1 MRPPSHSTLMT
12 RSENSTPKIRSPLT
26 NGESEKPSSMQAQA
40 PLLDSLNCFA
50 QSIMSAASLTV
61 KRDLLKQQAVG
72 QQRERDRQSRFKS
85 VFLTLVEDAELRL
98 EGTEKASLELDKQI
112 NLSSQTQSKN
122 VATLARILKDAGVRN
137 TLPNP
142 HDTARLKDD
151 VADVKGDLKTTKQEI
166 DSSRSRFKDDMV
178 DLKADLRAAGKKFD
192 SLNRDAVTSDELRKK
207 LRGLAT
213 KDELR
218 GLVAKDEIRGLVAKD
233 DLRRVT
239 TDEVRKHITE
249 ALIPT
254 EKKLASLTLEDASLS
269 TRVKDAEALMQK
281 CRETAEEKDQG
292 QSSRFERLE
301 TSLSNSRMEMSRLD
315 LTIEEHQRD
324 YFALKVDVGAQ
335 NKLLT
340 ELSTCVRPD
349 PSNNVLSLD
358 KVVTKNSDRIRSL
371 QQDYEKLNEAIRK
384 TQELQAA
391 SKLGSP
397 QVSTASINAD
407 TKLVEEIKLIHSDL
421 DALKAEQEDTK
432 LIQHDLNTWKAD
444 QEKVEFIRTDL
455 DSLINEEKQ
464 KDASVAQGFEEISV
478 ELKKQR
484 EDFTRLQ
491 TEYRLVKQAQASR
504 PASNHPPTP
513 PFAGASIS
521 PRGTD
526 QQRLQDVEL
535 GFRKLAQS
543 TQTLELFVASQQQKF
558 DRLTSDHLAQNMVHQ
573 MQQMYAQHPGNLIAW
588 QAKVDSYLG
597 GILKDRLASIDSHI
611 ESLGGNSRDRLAG
624 IESQILAQM
633 TTRRVA
639 DVKIQELQEQIR
651 DITQSTTETRNTC
664 FATINSMKNDIES
677 LRDTASRHRS
687 QGSSDYGNRIDN
699 LIDRVTTIENKYV
712 EAISDLEKP
721 VMDLVRNV
729 TNLQR
734 RSGIGSSGN
743 TPREPT
749 AMSRSS
755 KSVEPSGSTT
765 ISCEN
770 TNDTDS
776 SGTPLS
782 VRRDRGDRRSSDAN
796 LKRKAVESNGED
808 EDEAGCGEI
817 GSTNAKKIPKRRN
830 VSGKNPFS

>member
-1 MRPPSHSTLMT
+1 MT
-12 RSENSTPKIRSPLT
+12 RSEDPTPKIRSPPT
-26 NGESEKPSSMQAQA
+26 NSDSEIRPPSSMQAQA
-40 PLLDSLNCFA
+40 PLLDSLNGFA
-50 QSIMSAASLTV
+50 QSIMSAASLTM
-61 KRDLLKQQAVG
+61 KRDLLKQQTVG
-72 QQRERDRQSRFKS
+72 QQRERDRQSKFKS
-85 VFLTLVEDAELRL
+85 TFLTLIEDAESRL
-98 EGTEKASLELDKQI
+98 EAMEKASLELDKQI

-122 VATLARILKDAGVRN
+122 ATTLARQLKDAGVHN
-137 TLPNP
+137 ALPIP
-142 HDTARLKDD
+142 HDAARLKDD
-151 VADVKGDLKTTKQEI
+151 VADIKADLKTTKKEI
-166 DSSRSRFKDDMV
+166 DSSRGRFKDDIA
-178 DLKADLRAAGKKFD
+178 DLKADLKAAGKTFD
-192 SLNRDAVTSDELRKK
+192 SLNRDAVMSDELRKK
-207 LRGLAT
+207 LRGLVT
-213 KDELR
+213 KDEL
-218 GLVAKDEIRGLVAKD
+218 RGLVAKD

-269 TRVKDAEALMQK
+269 NRVKDVEALTQK
-281 CRETAEEKDQG
+281 CREAAEEKDQG
-292 QSSRFERLE
+292 QSSRFDRLE
-301 TSLSNSRMEMSRLD
+301 TSLSNSRMELSRLD
-315 LTIEEHQRD
+315 LTIEEQERD
-324 YFALKVDVGAQ
+324 YAALKVDVGAQ

-340 ELSTCVRPD
+340 ELNTCVRPD

-358 KVVTKNSDRIRSL
+358 EVVTKNSDQIKSL
-371 QQDYEKLNEAIRK
+371 QQDCEKLNEKLNEAIRQ

-407 TKLVEEIKLIHSDL
+407 AKLMEEIKLMHSDL
-421 DALKAEQEDTK
+421 DALKAEEEDAK
-432 LIQHDLNTWKAD
+432 LIQRDLNALKAG
-444 QEKVEFIRTDL
+444 QEKVELIRTDL

-484 EDFTRLQ
+484 EDLTRLQ
-491 TEYRLVKQAQASR
+491 TEYRLAKQSQVSR
-504 PASNHPPTP
+504 TASNHPPTP
-513 PFAGASIS
+513 PFARASIS
-521 PRGTD
+521 PRGSD
-526 QQRLQDVEL
+526 QQKLQDVEL
-535 GFRKLAQS
+535 GLRKLAQT
-543 TQTLELFVASQQQKF
+543 TQTLELFVTSQQQKF

-573 MQQMYAQHPGNLIAW
+573 MQQMYPQHPGNLIAW

-597 GILKDRLASIDSHI
+597 GNLKDRLASIDSRFD
-611 ESLGGNSRDRLAG
+611 SLGGNFRDRLAS

-639 DVKIQELQEQIR
+639 EVKIQEFQENIR
-651 DITQSTTETRNTC
+651 DITQSTTEIRDTY
-664 FATINSMKNDIES
+664 FATINSMKKDIES
-677 LRDTASRHRS
+677 LRDTVSCHRS

-699 LIDRVTTIENKYV
+699 LADRVTTVENKYV
-712 EAISDLEKP
+712 ETIADLEKP
-721 VMDLVRNV
+721 LMEMVRNV

-776 SGTPLS
+776 SDTPLS
-782 VRRDRGDRRSSDAN
+782 VRRDRDDRRSSDAN

-808 EDEAGCGEI
+808 EAEDEAGCGEI

-830 VSGKNPFS
+830 VSGKNLFS

>member
-1 MRPPSHSTLMT
+1 MT
-12 RSENSTPKIRSPLT
+12 RSEDPTPKTRSPLT
-26 NGESEKPSSMQAQA
+26 NSESEVRQPSSMQAQA
-40 PLLDSLNCFA
+40 PLLDSLNGFA
-50 QSIMSAASLTV
+50 QSIMSATSLTV
-61 KRDLLKQQAVG
+61 KHDLLKQQAVG
-72 QQRERDRQSRFKS
+72 QQRERDRHSKNKS

-98 EGTEKASLELDKQI
+98 GSIDKASLELDKQLD
-112 NLSSQTQSKN
+112 LSSQTQSKN
-122 VATLARILKDAGVRN
+122 ANTLARLLKDAGVRN
-137 TLPNP
+137 ALPSL
-142 HDTARLKDD
+142 HDTPRLKDD
-151 VADVKGDLKTTKQEI
+151 VADVRTDLKTTKKEI
-166 DSSRSRFKDDMV
+166 DSSRGRFNDDIA
-178 DLKADLRAAGKKFD
+178 DLKADLRAAEKKFD
-192 SLNRDAVTSDELRKK
+192 SLNRDAVMSDELRKK

-254 EKKLASLTLEDASLS
+254 EKKLASLTLEDANLS
-269 TRVKDAEALMQK
+269 NKVKDAEALMQT

-292 QSSRFERLE
+292 QSSRFDRLE
-301 TSLSNSRMEMSRLD
+301 TSLSNSTMELSRLD
-315 LTIEEHQRD
+315 LTIEERERD
-324 YFALKVDVGAQ
+324 YAALKVNVEAQ
-335 NKLLT
+335 NQLLT
-340 ELSTCVRPD
+340 ELSTCIRPD
-349 PSNNVLSLD
+349 PSNKTPSLD
-358 KVVTKNSDRIRSL
+358 KVVTKNSDQIKSL
-371 QQDYEKLNEAIRK
+371 QKDCEKLNEAIRQ

-391 SKLGSP
+391 SKLRSP
-397 QVSTASINAD
+397 QISTTSINAD

-421 DALKAEQEDTK
+421 DALKAEQEVTK
-432 LIQHDLNTWKAD
+432 LIQRDLNALKAG
-444 QEKVEFIRTDL
+444 QEKVELIRTDL

-484 EDFTRLQ
+484 EDLTRLQ
-491 TEYRLVKQAQASR
+491 TEYRLVKQSQTSR

-513 PFAGASIS
+513 PFARASIS
-521 PRGTD
+521 PRGSD
-526 QQRLQDVEL
+526 QQKLQDVEL
-535 GFRKLAQS
+535 GLRRLAQT

-573 MQQMYAQHPGNLIAW
+573 MQQMYPQHPGNLLAW

-597 GILKDRLASIDSHI
+597 GVLKDRLA
-611 ESLGGNSRDRLAG
+611 N
-624 IESQILAQM
+624 IESQFLAQM

-639 DVKIQELQEQIR
+639 DAKILELQEKIR

-664 FATINSMKNDIES
+664 FATINSIKKDIES
-677 LRDTASRHRS
+677 LRDTVSCYRS
-687 QGSSDYGNRIDN
+687 QGSSDYGNRIDI
-699 LIDRVTTIENKYV
+699 LGDRVSTVENKYV
-712 EAISDLEKP
+712 EAIADLEKP
-721 VMDLVRNV
+721 LMDLVRNV

-755 KSVEPSGSTT
+755 KSAEPSGSTT
-765 ISCEN
+765 ISSEN
-770 TNDTDS
+770 INDTDCS
-776 SGTPLS
+776 DTPLS
-782 VRRDRGDRRSSDAN
+782 VRRDREDRRSSDAN

-808 EDEAGCGEI
+808 EDEAGCGGI

-830 VSGKNPFS
+830 VSGKNPFP

>member
-1 MRPPSHSTLMT
+1 
-12 RSENSTPKIRSPLT
+12 
-26 NGESEKPSSMQAQA
+26 MQAQA
-40 PLLDSLNCFA
+40 PLYDSLNGFA
-50 QSIMSAASLTV
+50 QSIMSAASLTM
-61 KRDLLKQQAVG
+61 KRDLMKQQAVG
-72 QQRERDRQSRFKS
+72 QQRERDRQSKTKS
-85 VFLTLVEDAELRL
+85 VFLTLVEDADLRI
-98 EGTEKASLELDKQI
+98 EGVEKASGELDKQF
-112 NLSSQTQSKN
+112 NLSSQTQLKN
-122 VATLARILKDAGVRN
+122 VNTLARLLKDAGVHN
-137 TLPNP
+137 ALSSP

-151 VADVKGDLKTTKQEI
+151 VADVATDLKTTKKEI
-166 DSSRSRFKDDMV
+166 DSSRGRFHDDIA
-178 DLKADLRAAGKKFD
+178 DLKADLRAAEKKFD
-192 SLNRDAVTSDELRKK
+192 SLNRDAVMSDELRKK

-254 EKKLASLTLEDASLS
+254 EKKLASLSLEDASLS
-269 TRVKDAEALMQK
+269 NKVKDAEALMQT

-292 QSSRFERLE
+292 RSSRFDRLE
-301 TSLSNSRMEMSRLD
+301 TSLSNSRKELSRLD
-315 LTIEEHQRD
+315 LTVEERERD
-324 YFALKVDVGAQ
+324 YAALKVDVEAQ

-349 PSNNVLSLD
+349 PSNNILSLD
-358 KVVTKNSDRIRSL
+358 KVVTKNSEQIKSL
-371 QQDYEKLNEAIRK
+371 QQDCEKLNEAIRQ
-384 TQELQAA
+384 TQELQAV
-391 SKLGSP
+391 SKYRSP
-397 QVSTASINAD
+397 EVSTASINAD

-421 DALKAEQEDTK
+421 DALKAEQEVTK
-432 LIQHDLNTWKAD
+432 LIQRDLNALKVG
-444 QEKVEFIRTDL
+444 QEKVELIRTDL

-484 EDFTRLQ
+484 EDLTRLQ
-491 TEYRLVKQAQASR
+491 TEYRLVKQSQTSR

-513 PFAGASIS
+513 PFARASMS
-521 PRGTD
+521 PRGSD
-526 QQRLQDVEL
+526 QQKLQDVEL
-535 GFRKLAQS
+535 GLRRLAQT

-573 MQQMYAQHPGNLIAW
+573 MQQMYPQHPGNLLAW

-597 GILKDRLASIDSHI
+597 GVLKDRLATIDSHI
-611 ESLGGNSRDRLAG
+611 DTLGGNIRDRLAS

-633 TTRRVA
+633 ATRRVA
-639 DVKIQELQEQIR
+639 DAKILELQEKIR
-651 DITQSTTETRNTC
+651 EITQSMTETRNTC
-664 FATINSMKNDIES
+664 FATINSLKKDIES
-677 LRDTASRHRS
+677 LRDTVSCYRS
-687 QGSSDYGNRIDN
+687 QGPSDYGNRIDN
-699 LIDRVTTIENKYV
+699 LVDRVSTVENKYD
-712 EAISDLEKP
+712 EAIADLETP
-721 VMDLVRNV
+721 LRDLVRNV
-729 TNLQR
+729 SNLQR

-755 KSVEPSGSTT
+755 KSAEPSGSTT
-765 ISCEN
+765 ISSEN
-770 TNDTDS
+770 INDTDCS
-776 SGTPLS
+776 DTPLS
-782 VRRDRGDRRSSDAN
+782 VRRDREDRRSSDAN

>member
-1 MRPPSHSTLMT
+1 
-12 RSENSTPKIRSPLT
+12 
-26 NGESEKPSSMQAQA
+26 MQAQT
-40 PLLDSLNCFA
+40 PLLDSLNGFA

-72 QQRERDRQSRFKS
+72 QQRERDRQSKFKS
-85 VFLTLVEDAELRL
+85 VFLTLIEDAESRL
-98 EGTEKASLELDKQI
+98 EGMEKASLELDKQI
-112 NLSSQTQSKN
+112 NLGTQTQSKN
-122 VATLARILKDAGVRN
+122 ATTLARLLKDVGVHN
-137 TLPNP
+137 ALPDP
-142 HDTARLKDD
+142 HDAARLKDD
-151 VADVKGDLKTTKQEI
+151 VADMKADLKTTKKET
-166 DSSRSRFKDDMV
+166 DSSRGRFKDDIA

-192 SLNRDAVTSDELRKK
+192 SLNRDAVMSDELRKK
-207 LRGLAT
+207 FRGLAT

-218 GLVAKDEIRGLVAKD
+218 GLVAKD
-233 DLRRVT
+233 DLRRIS

-269 TRVKDAEALMQK
+269 NKVKDVEALMQK
-281 CRETAEEKDQG
+281 CREVAEEKDQG
-292 QSSRFERLE
+292 HFSRFDRLE
-301 TSLSNSRMEMSRLD
+301 TSLSNSRMELSRLD
-315 LTIEEHQRD
+315 LTIEEQERD
-324 YFALKVDVGAQ
+324 YAALKVDVGAQ

-340 ELSTCVRPD
+340 ELNTCVRPD

-358 KVVTKNSDRIRSL
+358 KVVTKNSDQIKSL
-371 QQDYEKLNEAIRK
+371 QQDCEKLNEAIRQ

-397 QVSTASINAD
+397 QLSTASINAD
-407 TKLVEEIKLIHSDL
+407 KKLVEEIKLIYSDL
-421 DALKAEQEDTK
+421 DALKTEQEDTK
-432 LIQHDLNTWKAD
+432 LFQRDLNALKAG
-444 QEKVEFIRTDL
+444 QEKVELIRTDL

-484 EDFTRLQ
+484 EDLARLQ
-491 TEYRLVKQAQASR
+491 TEHRLVKQSQASR
-504 PASNHPPTP
+504 TASNHPPTP
-513 PFAGASIS
+513 PFARASIS
-521 PRGTD
+521 PRGSD

-535 GFRKLAQS
+535 GLRKLAQT

-558 DRLTSDHLAQNMVHQ
+558 DKLTSDHLAQNMVHQ
-573 MQQMYAQHPGNLIAW
+573 MQQMYPQHPGNLIAW

-597 GILKDRLASIDSHI
+597 GILKDRLANIDSHI
-611 ESLGGNSRDRLAG
+611 DSLGGNFRDRLAS

-639 DVKIQELQEQIR
+639 DVKIQEFQEKTR
-651 DITQSTTETRNTC
+651 DMTQYTTETRNTC
-664 FATINSMKNDIES
+664 FATINSMKKDIES
-677 LRDTASRHRS
+677 LRDTVSCHRS

-699 LIDRVTTIENKYV
+699 LVDRVTTVENKYV
-712 EAISDLEKP
+712 EAIADLEKP
-721 VMDLVRNV
+721 LMDLVRNV

-734 RSGIGSSGN
+734 RSGIGSSGT

-765 ISCEN
+765 VSCEN
-770 TNDTDS
+770 TNDTDCS
-776 SGTPLS
+776 DTPLS
-782 VRRDRGDRRSSDAN
+782 VRRDREDRRSSDAN

-808 EDEAGCGEI
+808 EAGCGEV